1 MPKKTQLTALQ
12 VARLSKPGRYGDGF
26 GLWLQVGPTGAKSWL
41 LRFQRG
47 GKARQ
52 MGLGPVHAISL
63 AEARERAREA
73 RRALVDGIDPI
84 EARKGQKA
92 AHAAAVARGV
102 TFQAAAEAYIAAHSA
117 AWKNPAHAAQWP
129 ASLAADVYPAIG
141 ALPVSA
147 VDTARVLE
155 VLEPIWHAKPESASR
170 IRGRIELVL
179 DWAKARHYRDGE
191 NPARWK
197 GHLDKLLPA
206 KSKIRPIVHHPALP
220 YRDLPRFMTAVRKR
234 QGVASRALEFT
245 ILTCAR
251 TSEVIKASWDEIDLK
266 AKIWTV
272 PAARMKAGR
281 EHRVPLSDR
290 AIAILKKL
298 PREGEWVFVG
308 PREGRPLSN
317 MALLAVLKGMG
328 CGDLT
333 VHGFR
338 STFRD
343 WAAET
348 TNFPR
353 DVCEMALAHA
363 VGDKVEAAYRRGD
376 LFAKR
381 RALANAWAAY
391 CAKAVRK

>member
-1 MPKKTQLTALQ
+1 MPRALQLTAMQ
-12 VARLSKPGRYGDGF
+12 VARLKKPGRYGDGF
-26 GLWLQVGPTGAKSWL
+26 GLWLQIGPTGAKSWL

-52 MGLGPVHAISL
+52 MGLGPVHAVSL
-63 AEARERAREA
+63 VEARDRAREA
-73 RRALVDGIDPI
+73 RRQLLDGVDPI
-84 EARKGQKA
+84 EARNTLRTGRDAEKA
-92 AHAAAVARGV
+92 RAV
-102 TFQAAAEAYIAAHSA
+102 TFRAAAEAYIATHQA

-129 ASLAADVYPAIG
+129 SSLGADVYPIIG
-141 ALPVSA
+141 GLPVA
-147 VDTARVLE
+147 AIDTALILK
-155 VLEPIWHAKPESASR
+155 VLEPIWHQKPESASR
-170 IRGRIELVL
+170 IRGRIELIL
-179 DWAKARHYRDGE
+179 DWAKARRYREGE

-220 YRDLPRFMTAVRKR
+220 YPQLPKFITALRKR
-234 QGVASRALEFT
+234 EGVGARALEFT
-245 ILTCAR
+245 VLTGAR
-251 TSEVIKASWDEIDLK
+251 TSEALKANWSEIDLK
-266 AKIWTV
+266 TKLWTV

-281 EHRVPLSDR
+281 EHRVPLSGR

-298 PREGEWVFVG
+298 PREGTWVFVG
-308 PREGRPLSN
+308 PRAGQPLSN
-317 MALLAVLKGMG
+317 MALLAVLKSMG
-328 CGDLT
+328 RADLT

-343 WAAET
+343 WSAET

-376 LFAKR
+376 LFTKR
-381 RALANAWAAY
+381 RAIMDAWADYSA
-391 CAKAVRK
+391 AKK